1 MGSSKVNLVPVYV
14 GSFSSCSRQ
23 KQNEKLLNLFMKSS
37 NRFACAVLQFRRRRS
52 SDEFGIV
59 FHSLPHPP
67 AAKLLPFIH
76 SIYAVE
82 LVQTFNFNSLRRLVE
97 IS

>member
-1 MGSSKVNLVPVYV
+1 MFTSK
-14 GSFSSCSRQ
+14 Q
-23 KQNEKLLNLFMKSS
+23 DEKLLNLFMNHKIVLH
-37 NRFACAVLQFRRRRS
+37 AVMQFRRRHS

-67 AAKLLPFIH
+67 AAKLLPFMH

-97 IS
+97 I